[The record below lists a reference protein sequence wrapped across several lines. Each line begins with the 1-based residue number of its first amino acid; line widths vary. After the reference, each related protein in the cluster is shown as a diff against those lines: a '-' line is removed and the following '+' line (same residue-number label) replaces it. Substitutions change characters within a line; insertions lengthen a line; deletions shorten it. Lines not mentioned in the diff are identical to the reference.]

1 MNKCLP
7 LVKQSQAEILLLLS
21 DKIIDID
28 KSKNPNASTGKIVF
42 NYLKNNCC
50 DIVLYK
56 FYVLH
61 FIKVFEW
68 CHKNHFELIV
78 LEEVVDE
85 MDITGIERVRQALY
99 AHHWPNLKAKC
110 KSFKL

>member
-1 MNKCLP
+1 METMNKCLP

-50 DIVLYK
+50 DIMCFM
-56 FYVLH
+56 FYISSKYLNGVTKIIL
-61 FIKVFEW
+61 
-68 CHKNHFELIV
+68 N
-78 LEEVVDE
+78 
-85 MDITGIERVRQALY
+85 
-99 AHHWPNLKAKC
+99 
-110 KSFKL
+110 